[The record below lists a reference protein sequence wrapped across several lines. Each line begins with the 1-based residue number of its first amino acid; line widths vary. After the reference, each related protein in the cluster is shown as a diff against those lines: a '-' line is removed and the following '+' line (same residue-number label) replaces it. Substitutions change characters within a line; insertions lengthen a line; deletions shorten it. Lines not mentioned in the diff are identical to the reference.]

1 MQNFTNGDKVV
12 LKKLD
17 ECVFSNDKEVDDEN
31 FELKVNFSNLESK
44 SQTGDVVKDIIS
56 NLSLIESTRVPYAV
70 LLHPVILSY
79 IDIRWNKMRRYI
91 YTNFTIYILFLL
103 SYSWFLTNIFYRK
116 LHEEPVLS
124 KLFDPKGID
133 TSSQSPLNNAHSQHF
148 LPNKLAA
155 SANLIR
161 NLETSDDFL
170 QAFAFENYTIAVF
183 KNSEAINR

>member
-1 MQNFTNGDKVV
+1 MHKNNGDKIV

-17 ECVFSNDKEVDDEN
+17 ECVTSNGKDVEDGS

-44 SQTGDVVKDIIS
+44 SQTCDVVKDIIS
-56 NLSLIESTRVPYAV
+56 IKEVESTRV

-91 YTNFTIYILFLL
+91 YTNFTLYILFLL

-116 LHEEPVLS
+116 LHEDPILS

-133 TSSQSPLNNAHSQHF
+133 TSSQSPLNHAHSQHF

-170 QAFAFENYTIAVF
+170 QAFPFENYTIAVF

>member
-1 MQNFTNGDKVV
+1 MHETNGDKTV

-17 ECVFSNDKEVDDEN
+17 ECVTSNGKDVDDGN
-31 FELKVNFSNLESK
+31 FDLKVNFSNLESK
-44 SQTGDVVKDIIS
+44 SQTCDVVKDIIS
-56 NLSLIESTRVPYAV
+56 ILSLFESTRVPYAV

-91 YTNFTIYILFLL
+91 YTNFTLYIFFLL

-116 LHEEPVLS
+116 LHEEPVLP

-183 KNSEAINR
+183 KNSDAINR

>member
-1 MQNFTNGDKVV
+1 MHENNGDKIV

-17 ECVFSNDKEVDDEN
+17 ECVTSNGKDVEDGS

-44 SQTGDVVKDIIS
+44 SQTCDVVKDIIS
-56 NLSLIESTRVPYAV
+56 IKEVESTRV

-91 YTNFTIYILFLL
+91 YTNFTLYILFLL

-116 LHEEPVLS
+116 LHEEPILS

-133 TSSQSPLNNAHSQHF
+133 TSSQSPLNNAHSQHL

-155 SANLIR
+155 SASLIR

-170 QAFAFENYTIAVF
+170 QAFPFENYTIAVF